1 MTCELRQ
8 CQVEIGG
15 DVANVMMVAAVEG
28 GKVERL
34 EMRVD
39 EFYAQLEK

>member
-1 MTCELRQ
+1 MTYELRQ
-8 CQVEIGG
+8 CQVRIDC
-15 DVANVMMVAAVEG
+15 DVANVMMLATVDA

-39 EFYAQLEK
+39 EFYARLEK